1 MINHRAFLLETY
13 ATGLA
18 AVNGEQAVYN
28 ALRTQGKHEPCHII
42 AIGKAAEA
50 MFKGASRYLCGNMQD
65 ALLISKYGHVST
77 ATKGLENVQVI
88 ESGHPVPD
96 ASSLQAGRILV
107 TYLQNLPANEAVLFL
122 ISGGT
127 SSLVEVLA
135 EGWTLEKLQEATQE
149 LLANGSSIHEINAMR
164 RSLSLVKG
172 GGLWNYMGE
181 RSVSCL
187 LISDVS
193 GDDPAVIGSGLLFP
207 PAVEDFEWKIIASNR
222 QMLAAMGA
230 VNSVLPV
237 FIMPDFLE
245 GDAQAAAQACIGY
258 LRDSQVGVYLWGAE
272 TTVKLPPNPGHGGR
286 NQHFA
291 LAAALQLQADDTIL
305 LLAAGTD
312 GSDGG
317 TDDTGALVD
326 NGTLRRGKY
335 QNLDPVACLQA
346 ADAGTF
352 LEASG
357 DLIHTGP
364 TGTNVMDVIIGL
376 KF

>member
-1 MINHRAFLLETY
+1 MTDHRTFLLETY

-18 AVNGEQAVYN
+18 AVNGEQAVYKELH
-28 ALRTQGKHEPCHII
+28 ARGKYESCHLV

-50 MFKGASRYLCGNMQD
+50 MFKGASRYLRSNMQG
-65 ALLISKYGHVST
+65 ALLISKYGHVS
-77 ATKGLENVQVI
+77 AVTKGLGNVQVI

-96 ASSLQAGRILV
+96 DASLQAGQALIA
-107 TYLQNLPANEAVLFL
+107 YLQDLPANEPVLFL

-127 SSLVEVLA
+127 SSLVEVLK

-149 LLANGSSIHEINAMR
+149 LLENGSSIHEINTMR
-164 RSLSLVKG
+164 RNLSLIKG
-172 GGLWNYMGE
+172 GGLWHYIGE
-181 RSVSCL
+181 RPVSCL
-187 LISDVS
+187 LISDVP

-207 PAVEDFEWKIIASNR
+207 PAVEDFDWKIVARNR

-230 VNSVLPV
+230 VKSVLPV
-237 FIMPDFLE
+237 SIMPDLLE
-245 GDAQAAAQACIGY
+245 GDAEAAAQACIGY
-258 LRDSQVGVYLWGAE
+258 LRDSQAGVYLWGAE
-272 TTVKLPPNPGHGGR
+272 TTIQLPPNPGQGGR

-291 LAAALQLQADDTIL
+291 LAAALQLQADDIIL

-312 GSDGG
+312 GSDGC
-317 TDDTGALVD
+317 TDDAGALVD

-335 QNLDPVACLQA
+335 QNLDPAACLKA